1 MRKGIHKKFVITQGL
16 LESKSE
22 PRKLVD
28 QYHRV
33 EFFRG
38 RIECTHQLK
47 IWTKSTKSIDLM
59 VEEKSNILQQVEAG
73 NTLKILYYPTHSVYP
88 CVYLETVI
96 RHITKI
102 DRGRLSGHYLVGL
115 EALKKQD

>member
-1 MRKGIHKKFVITQGL
+1 MHKKFVISQGL
-16 LESKSE
+16 PERRSE

-33 EFFRG
+33 EFLSG
-38 RIECTHQLK
+38 EIDCTHQLR
-47 IWTKSTKSIDLM
+47 IWTKSTKSLDFI
-59 VEEKSNILQQVEAG
+59 VGEKLDILHQVKAG
-73 NTLKILYYPTHSVYP
+73 DILNMLYYPIHSVYP
-88 CVYLETVI
+88 CVYLEAVI

-102 DRGRLSGHYLVGL
+102 DRGQLSGHYLVGL